1 LCVKTYPKTQAIEN
15 ANAGMVLHMADVKE
29 ALVYVIPINN
39 RFWSRR
45 GLYRKKKRKRRINK
59 LVIYSNVLVESS

>member
-1 LCVKTYPKTQAIEN
+1 
-15 ANAGMVLHMADVKE
+15 MADVKE

-45 GLYRKKKRKRRINK
+45 GLYRKKKKKKRINK
-59 LVIYSNVLVESS
+59 LVIYSNVLVESSRFLLKEAQQHCLHENGQGHPWP